1 MGVWSRMSSSN
12 TLRLAIGRSRLLL
25 ERDGG
30 RMIWMSSLS
39 ADEVVP
45 PIPERPAMP
54 WDEALAELSE
64 RVSPVSQGVE
74 S

>member
-1 MGVWSRMSSSN
+1 
-12 TLRLAIGRSRLLL
+12 
-25 ERDGG
+25 
-30 RMIWMSSLS
+30 MSSLS
-39 ADEVVP
+39 ADEVVL